1 MISERSM
8 GKLRAQAGF
17 SLIEL
22 IVVLSIAAVVMAVL
36 TPGIKRSSDVF
47 TLRRAASLA
56 VVELRTAQSLAT
68 NNGTDI
74 MFEFYTSTGP
84 GGPGGIRYW
93 VKPVGSASWFE
104 VRSVLPPE
112 WPTIIQMRHSIGLVD
127 CIAPADV
134 THKCLT
140 FKPLGYVEN
149 SGTIK
154 VRVRSSSTIEWDIVV
169 DAATG
174 RVRVVQ

>member
-1 MISERSM
+1 MTSEGPM

-22 IVVLSIAAVVMAVL
+22 VVVVSIAAVVMAVL
-36 TPGIKRSSDVF
+36 TPGIRRSSDVF

-74 MFEFYTSTGP
+74 MFEFYTSTGS
-84 GGPGGIRYW
+84 GGPGGVRYW
-93 VKPVGSASWFE
+93 VQPVGSSSWFE

-112 WPTIIQMRHSIGLVD
+112 WPDIIQMRHSIGLAD
-127 CIAPADV
+127 CVSPADV

-154 VRVRSSSTIEWDIVV
+154 VRVRSTSTVEWDIIV
-169 DAATG
+169 DSATG